1 MQLPVALV
9 LSEKRWFGSSGWSG
23 VLGAPS
29 SSPGVRVET
38 GGTEKPPFDKLGT
51 GLGCPPLEGVARSA
65 AVVKKFHQN
74 VPTNQF
80 LTRSSA
86 PDIEPAFCATLWPR
100 ARASRASSS
109 RPITVAARVCA
120 TMSDSALW

>member
-9 LSEKRWFGSSGWSG
+9 LSEKRWFGSSGRPG
-23 VLGAPS
+23 VFGTPS
-29 SSPGVRVET
+29 SAPGVRVKP
-38 GGTEKPPFDKLGT
+38 GGTEEPALPGLRCRPPRGVT
-51 GLGCPPLEGVARSA
+51 QSVAGGL
-65 AVVKKFHQN
+65 HQN

-86 PDIEPAFCATLWPR
+86 PDMEPAFCATLWPR